1 MNKTLLIIKRE
12 FLTRIKKKSFIV
24 MTILGP
30 ILFAAIAIAPSLIM
44 HYSKDEFRKIAVIDE
59 TRTFDEVLVNT
70 NYIKFDFVS
79 EQYFDPITLKYDKD
93 KAKNDLKNSDYFAL
107 LYIPHTAIQTNK
119 GTVEL
124 LSYQQ
129 PNMALEMHIANSIEK
144 KIEDIKLA
152 SKTTELGITQDDVDD
167 ILKVVNTQISVST
180 KIIDKNN
187 EEKESSTVLLV
198 IVSYLCGFMIYMF
211 VFMFGNQVM
220 RGVIEEKTNRIVE
233 IVISSVK
240 PFQLMM
246 GKIIGVGLVGISQF
260 VIWIFLTFIFVA
272 IGQSA
277 LKTNVD
283 VKQLNP
289 IMQNAQL
296 NQNNLIDDNNTTKEI
311 ANIVETSIK
320 ENIPQILFTL
330 TMFLI
335 YFIGGFLL
343 YSAMFAAIGSAVDN
357 ETDTQ
362 QFMLPISVPLFLGL
376 ILMFSAINSPNGS
389 IAYWGSIIP
398 FTSPII
404 MLARAPFIYP
414 QLPIADIIISMLLLF
429 SAIIVMT
436 WLSSKIYR
444 TGILMYGK
452 KITWKELFKWL
463 KYKN

>member
-12 FLTRIKKKSFIV
+12 FLTRIKKKSFII

-30 ILFAAIAIAPSLIM
+30 ILFAALAVAPSIIM
-44 HYSKDEFRKIAVIDE
+44 HFSQDDHKKIAVIDE

-70 NYIKFDFVS
+70 DYITFDFIS
-79 EQYFDPITLKYDKD
+79 AQYFDPITLSYNKD

-119 GTVEL
+119 AAVEL
-124 LSYQQ
+124 LSFQQ

-144 KIEDIKLA
+144 KIEDIKLTNKA
-152 SKTTELGITQDDVDD
+152 SELGITHEDVDD
-167 ILKVVNTQISVST
+167 ILKVVNTQITIST
-180 KIIDKNN
+180 KIIDSN
-187 EEKESSTVLLV
+187 ENEKESSTTVLMV
-198 IVSYLCGFMIYMF
+198 VSYVCGFMIYMF
-211 VFMFGNQVM
+211 VFLFGNQVM

-246 GKIIGVGLVGISQF
+246 GKIIGCGLVGLTQF
-260 VIWIFLTFIFVA
+260 FIWIILTFAFVG
-272 IGQSA
+272 IGQTVLSQDI
-277 LKTNVD
+277 D

-289 IMQNAQL
+289 MMQGSQLSQPIPSDSDSKAQ
-296 NQNNLIDDNNTTKEI
+296 EI
-311 ANIVETSIK
+311 AHIIETTLKDNMSKIV
-320 ENIPQILFTL
+320 FTL
-330 TMFLI
+330 VMFMI

-362 QFMLPISVPLFLGL
+362 QFMLPVSVPLFLGL
-376 ILMFSAINSPNGS
+376 ILMFSAISSPDGT

-404 MLARAPFIYP
+404 MMARVPFIS
-414 QLPIADIIISMLLLF
+414 LETHLVDVIISISLLIV
-429 SAIIVMT
+429 SIIFMT
-436 WLSSKIYR
+436 WVSAKIYK

-452 KITWKELFKWL
+452 KITWNDLWKWL
-463 KYKN
+463 KTKQ